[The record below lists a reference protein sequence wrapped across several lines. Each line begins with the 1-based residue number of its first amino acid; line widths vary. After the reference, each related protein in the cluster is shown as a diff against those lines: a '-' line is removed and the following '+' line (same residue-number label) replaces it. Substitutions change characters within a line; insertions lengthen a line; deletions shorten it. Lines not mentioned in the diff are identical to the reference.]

1 MVSAIQKITIKDG
14 VSVRLLITPSLFSV
28 AKRKG
33 ITLEVEDSN
42 DVHATLDLYV
52 KIIWLSAI
60 NYVEAE
66 KMDNPD
72 VEDFK
77 LKYLD
82 FAQWAGENKK
92 EFYKMVS
99 VAVECLS
106 GKTAKELAE
115 EHDAEPKGEKKN

>member
-33 ITLEVEDSN
+33 ISLEVSDTTDVHGTLE
-42 DVHATLDLYV
+42 LYIKV
-52 KIIWLSAI
+52 LWLSAI

-77 LKYLD
+77 YKYLD

-92 EFYKMVS
+92 EFYKLVT

-106 GKTAKELAE
+106 GKSAKELLE
-115 EHDAEPKGEKKN
+115 EGIKAPEGEKKN